1 MKFENFS
8 QDEKMK
14 GKERRKENRE
24 IEEGRREGGKGG
36 RKERRIPAGM
46 RDILQSL

>member
-14 GKERRKENRE
+14 GRERRKENKE
-24 IEEGRREGGKGG
+24 VEGKEEEGR
-36 RKERRIPAGM
+36 
-46 RDILQSL
+46 IL

>member
-14 GKERRKENRE
+14 GREMRKENKE
-24 IEEGRREGGKGG
+24 VEEGRWEGGKGG
-36 RKERRIPAGM
+36 RGKNPVGM
-46 RDILQSL
+46 RDTLQSL